1 MNLIDTN
8 YILRYLLKDIEDQ
21 YLLAQSVI
29 ERESIFIPDFIVAEI
44 IYVLER
50 VYLIDRKN
58 IENALSGLF
67 SYPNLIFHE
76 RAVIL
81 QSLSIYSSKG
91 VDYSDALLI
100 AYYKADEK
108 NKVFTFDKKL
118 TKLISEV

>member
-8 YILRYLLKDIEDQ
+8 YILRYLLKD
-21 YLLAQSVI
+21 
-29 ERESIFIPDFIVAEI
+29 
-44 IYVLER
+44 
-50 VYLIDRKN
+50 
-58 IENALSGLF
+58 
-67 SYPNLIFHE
+67 
-76 RAVIL
+76 
-81 QSLSIYSSKG
+81 SSKG